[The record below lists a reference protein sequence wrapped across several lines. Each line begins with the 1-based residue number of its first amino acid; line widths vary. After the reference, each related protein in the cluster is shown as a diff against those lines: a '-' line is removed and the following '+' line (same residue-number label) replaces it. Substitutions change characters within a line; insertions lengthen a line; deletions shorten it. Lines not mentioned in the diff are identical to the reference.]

1 MTDQTPNLG
10 LERIPA
16 DQKIWADKMNNNLS
30 LIDAAVGAYFFLNN
44 LQGVWLNSHEY
55 LVGQAVVDP
64 DTGTVWTCQY
74 QHISA
79 MIPTTFLEDRTAHP
93 TYWSV
98 YSAPARARG
107 AWTGPGTTYGVND
120 FVVAGP
126 KYAVCIQAHTSTAN
140 FDNDVTSGYWSV
152 LVDLSAAGSQVL
164 PVPGGAADANKVV
177 VVPPSGNGYTIIDG
191 AALPAILGAS
201 SIGEAV
207 FKAASQSD
215 ARTAIGAQ
223 VAGSYQAAN
232 ATLTALTGSPTT
244 AFGIALLAL
253 ATAADLRATAGLGTA
268 AVLNVGTRANQVV
281 QLDGSAKLPAV
292 DGSALTGVW
301 DTGDLKITMRST
313 AGAGWIKVD
322 DGTIGSSASAATTRA
337 NDDTLNLYKFLY
349 DSCSDALCPVS
360 GGRGV
365 SAAADFAA
373 NKTLRLTKMLGRA
386 LVIAGAGSGLTARTL
401 GDIAGAETH
410 NHGGATGASGTVA
423 PVTGGGGSA
432 AAGGHVHSIPS
443 GDSMQPSTFVNVFI
457 RL

>member
-16 DQKIWADKMNNNLS
+16 DKKIWAETMNNNLS

-55 LVGQAVVDP
+55 SVGQAVVDP
-64 DTGTVWTCQY
+64 DTGTVWTCRY

-164 PVPGGAADANKVV
+164 PVPGGAADANKIVA
-177 VVPPSGNGYTIIDG
+177 VPPSGNGYTIIDG
-191 AALPAILGAS
+191 AALLAILGAS

-207 FKAASQSD
+207 FKAASQND
-215 ARTAIGAQ
+215 ARAAIGAQ
-223 VAGSYQAAN
+223 IAGSYQAAD
-232 ATLTALTGSPTT
+232 ATLAALAGNPTT

-253 ATAADLRATAGLGTA
+253 AAAADLRSAAGLGTVA
-268 AVLNVGTRANQVV
+268 TLNVGTGANQVV

-292 DGSALTGVW
+292 DGSQLVNVVHPYPTLTTHESVITANVALNNTSAYQTGPNLGSLPAGTYLVQGVIIVQ
-301 DTGDLKITMRST
+301 DA
-313 AGAGWIKVD
+313 AGAANIHARLRD
-322 DGTIGSSASAATTRA
+322 DSTVHRSSLA
-337 NDDTLNLYKFLY
+337 Y
-349 DSCSDALCPVS
+349 C
-360 GGRGV
+360 
-365 SAAADFAA
+365 
-373 NKTLRLTKMLGRA
+373 
-386 LVIAGAGSGLTARTL
+386 
-401 GDIAGAETH
+401 
-410 NHGGATGASGTVA
+410 
-423 PVTGGGGSA
+423 A
-432 AAGGHVHSIPS
+432 AAGAAEQIVFSKVITNPGANLRIDAVDVTATS
-443 GDSMQPSTFVNVFI
+443 GNILSNPTGQGNNASYLI
-457 RL
+457 AIKIG

>member
-30 LIDAAVGAYFFLNN
+30 LIDAVVGAYFFLNN

-79 MIPTTFLEDRTAHP
+79 MIPTTFLEERTANP
-93 TYWSV
+93 TFWTV

-126 KYAVCIQAHTSTAN
+126 KYAVCIQAHVSTAN

-164 PVPGGAADANKVV
+164 PVPRGAADANKIV
-177 VVPPSGNGYTIIDG
+177 VVPSNGNGYTIVGGD
-191 AALPAILGAS
+191 ALLAILGVS

-207 FKAASQSD
+207 FKAASQGD
-215 ARTAIGAQ
+215 ARAAINAQ
-223 VAGSYQAAN
+223 IAGSYQGAD
-232 ATLTALTGSPTT
+232 ATLTALTGKPTT

-253 ATAADLRATAGLGTA
+253 AAASDLRATAGLGTA
-268 AVLNVGTRANQVV
+268 ATLNVGTGGSQIV

-292 DGSALTGVW
+292 DGSQLTNLVHPYPTLTTYEAVLVANVPLNNISVYQNGPNLGALPAGKYLVQGTIIVQ
-301 DTGDLKITMRST
+301 DA
-313 AGAGWIKVD
+313 AGAANIHARLRD
-322 DGTIGSSASAATTRA
+322 DSTVHRSSLA
-337 NDDTLNLYKFLY
+337 Y
-349 DSCSDALCPVS
+349 C
-360 GGRGV
+360 
-365 SAAADFAA
+365 
-373 NKTLRLTKMLGRA
+373 
-386 LVIAGAGSGLTARTL
+386 
-401 GDIAGAETH
+401 
-410 NHGGATGASGTVA
+410 
-423 PVTGGGGSA
+423 A
-432 AAGGHVHSIPS
+432 AAGAAEQIAFSKVITNPGANLRIDAVDVTATS
-443 GDSMQPSTFVNVFI
+443 GNILSNPTGQGNNASYLI
-457 RL
+457 AIKIG